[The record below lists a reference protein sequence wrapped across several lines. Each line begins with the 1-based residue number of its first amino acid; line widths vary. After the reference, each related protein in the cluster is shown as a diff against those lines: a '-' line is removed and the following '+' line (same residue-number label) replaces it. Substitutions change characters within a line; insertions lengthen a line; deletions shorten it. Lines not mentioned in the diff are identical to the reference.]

1 MYVLD
6 TPCTA
11 RLVRRL
17 KSALC
22 GWGPCDRDRE
32 QRLRREAMCRR
43 CLKCCVPDGSFVAGL
58 PAHRGAQGAQRTQN
72 AQRTLPTGAQ
82 IGTPL
87 ALNARL
93 YGTPSNTEKSAHT
106 TTASAQ
112 APSQPAPARDT
123 SLSIS
128 PHPTTRPQALNTG
141 QLSHQQPF
149 RNNEA
154 PPTARIFVIPPSAAD
169 FRYTTPQMQRSF
181 IPSAQSG
188 FTNLAFPSRQQS
200 PRSDA
205 LA

>member
-1 MYVLD
+1 M
-6 TPCTA
+6 
-11 RLVRRL
+11 RRL

-58 PAHRGAQGAQRTQN
+58 PAHRGAQPRT
-72 AQRTLPTGAQ
+72 QRTLPTGAQ
-82 IGTPL
+82 IG
-87 ALNARL
+87 ARL
-93 YGTPSNTEKSAHT
+93 YGTPSNTAKSAHLAP
-106 TTASAQ
+106 ASTQ
-112 APSQPAPARDT
+112 APHQPARDT

-128 PHPTTRPQALNTG
+128 PHPITRPQAQNTG
-141 QLSHQQPF
+141 QLSEQQPF

-154 PPTARIFVIPPSAAD
+154 SPTARIFVIPPPAAD
-169 FRYTTPQMQRSF
+169 FRYTAPQMQRSF